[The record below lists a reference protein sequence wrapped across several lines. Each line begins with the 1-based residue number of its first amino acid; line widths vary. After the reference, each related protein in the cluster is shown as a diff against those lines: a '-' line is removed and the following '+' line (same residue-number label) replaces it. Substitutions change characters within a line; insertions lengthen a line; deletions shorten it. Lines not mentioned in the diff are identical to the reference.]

1 MPIGAT
7 LAAAA
12 VTAGSAIISSNK
24 ASDAAH
30 DATAAQQN
38 SDAQALALQK
48 AQADRTDAE
57 YAPWRTVG
65 AGALQMLAR
74 TMGISVPADTFSYYN
89 LPAQGAGADGTPAT
103 GGGAAAGA
111 TPAAPQIVTPGVSAG
126 EAYLKANPDVQ
137 AEYNRLLPTID
148 WNSPWA
154 AQHGFVKNDP
164 GAFGL
169 WHYQNSGQ
177 AEGRAA
183 PTAVAPVY
191 APTPAPA
198 TGVNAGGATPPPVT
212 NVGGQKLDPN
222 GLPTSTTS
230 SRYGDFYASPDYQFR
245 LNEGM
250 RTLDG
255 NYAAKGLLDS
265 GALGKGLI
273 NYGQQAASQ
282 EFGSWYNRIASL
294 AGVGQTA
301 VAGSA
306 AAGQAAANNSTGI
319 LQASGQA
326 GAAGAATQGG
336 ISSGLISSLGGTAS
350 GLIQNLG
357 SSSRPIGVQSN
368 NLSAFQTV
376 PQSVNSNVDGLI
388 QPPSTSYSLFG
399 TTG

>member
-1 MPIGAT
+1 
-7 LAAAA
+7 
-12 VTAGSAIISSNK
+12 
-24 ASDAAH
+24 
-30 DATAAQQN
+30 
-38 SDAQALALQK
+38 
-48 AQADRTDAE
+48 
-57 YAPWRTVG
+57 
-65 AGALQMLAR
+65 
-74 TMGISVPADTFSYYN
+74 
-89 LPAQGAGADGTPAT
+89 
-103 GGGAAAGA
+103 
-111 TPAAPQIVTPGVSAG
+111 
-126 EAYLKANPDVQ
+126 
-137 AEYNRLLPTID
+137 
-148 WNSPWA
+148 
-154 AQHGFVKNDP
+154 
-164 GAFGL
+164 
-169 WHYQNSGQ
+169 
-177 AEGRAA
+177 
-183 PTAVAPVY
+183 
-191 APTPAPA
+191 
-198 TGVNAGGATPPPVT
+198 
-212 NVGGQKLDPN
+212 
-222 GLPTSTTS
+222 
-230 SRYGDFYASPDYQFR
+230 
-245 LNEGM
+245 M